1 MKKIIYLF
9 GILGSIIILSLAIK
23 NHSINKSLSGLE
35 KSYYD
40 ILRTK
45 TILESKNEQDSMW
58 REIQYEIWFSSFD
71 KVGEIV
77 NHKKNHSLNLPDRT
91 RIVYWFSQKRACNAC
106 IEEDMDIVVEL
117 IDSIGQNNFIILS
130 DFLNNKD
137 RELFEYKYRFNEMC
151 YKVKEGELI
160 KKLDKTPFVRLLFIV
175 NKSNQV
181 LFPVQIETVNDLK
194 TGPIL
199 ELLDYFS
206 CNR

>member
-71 KVGEIV
+71 KVGE
-77 NHKKNHSLNLPDRT
+77 
-91 RIVYWFSQKRACNAC
+91 
-106 IEEDMDIVVEL
+106 
-117 IDSIGQNNFIILS
+117 
-130 DFLNNKD
+130 
-137 RELFEYKYRFNEMC
+137 
-151 YKVKEGELI
+151 
-160 KKLDKTPFVRLLFIV
+160 
-175 NKSNQV
+175 
-181 LFPVQIETVNDLK
+181 
-194 TGPIL
+194 
-199 ELLDYFS
+199 
-206 CNR
+206 